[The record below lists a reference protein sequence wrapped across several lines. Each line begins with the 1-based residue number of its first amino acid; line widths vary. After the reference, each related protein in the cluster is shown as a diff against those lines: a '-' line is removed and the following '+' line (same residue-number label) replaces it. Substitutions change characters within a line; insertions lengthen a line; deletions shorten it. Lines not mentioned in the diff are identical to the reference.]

1 MLLSLP
7 FGFTAQWFRAVR
19 WRQTLAPLGRMPRLS
34 VCTHAIFL
42 SYASSLIIPRIGE
55 VLRCGVLRRYEGT
68 PFASSIGTVVTER
81 LVDSVLILGIAL
93 TAILSQITV
102 FTRFIKHTGAGLS
115 LFSHDFTT
123 AGYVVTIICVLLIVT
138 VIALIVHCLTRFS
151 KTHGVLTD
159 LWQGILTV
167 RRVRHTYLYIG
178 CSLGI
183 WLSYYLHLYLTF
195 FCFPETA
202 QLGADTALVAFV
214 AGCFAVLVPT
224 PNGAG
229 PWHFAVKTVL
239 ILYGVSSSQ
248 AVLFVLIVHTLQT
261 LLVLFMGLCSLGA
274 LQFIRPRE
282 TDTTVLTN

>member
-7 FGFTAQWFRAVR
+7 FGFTAQWFRAFR
-19 WRQTLAPLGRMPRLS
+19 WRQTLAPLGQMPRLS

-42 SYASSLIIPRIGE
+42 SYASSLIIPRVGE

-68 PFASSIGTVVTER
+68 PFASSVGTVVTER
-81 LVDSVLILGIAL
+81 LVDSILILGIAL
-93 TAILSQITV
+93 TAFLSQINV
-102 FTRFIKHTGAGLS
+102 FTRFIEHTGVGLS
-115 LFSHDFTT
+115 TFSHGFST
-123 AGYVVTIICVLLIVT
+123 AGYVVTAVCGLLIVT
-138 VIALIVHCLTRFS
+138 CLVLMMRRLALFS
-151 KTHGVLTD
+151 KTRDVLAELWQGVLT
-159 LWQGILTV
+159 I

-183 WLSYYLHLYLTF
+183 WLSYYMHLYLTF

-202 QLGADTALVAFV
+202 LLGADTALVAFV
-214 AGCFAVLVPT
+214 TGCFAVLVPT

-248 AVLFVLIVHTLQT
+248 AILFVLVVHTLQT

-274 LQFIRPRE
+274 LQFIRPRTASLTTE
-282 TDTTVLTN
+282 TN